1 MASMSEAAAFLRAQG
16 EHASERVSEQDVQN
30 SLLAEIEGTLGTGI
44 ASQRITEMKVV
55 LGPMFTSLPKNQHG
69 KLEHITVR
77 YALHRAFVQRHGWS
91 IKGLDP
97 AGEAWNASSPT
108 GILKDQVPSYIQSLF
123 EKRLGGRGLGLH
135 ELSVFGATIE
145 HLVHNEAIGRL
156 GAALNV
162 HNMFPTSLM
171 TSAEADEVLD
181 TYMMAYILGEHLSN
195 MTLKTARELVSQMP
209 EIFLAWSDTQGFVR
223 KVQKEMTEAVG
234 KVPASQTE
242 QYIDF
247 ATLVK
252 VAETVGEQF
261 GKFQDA
267 E

>member
-1 MASMSEAAAFLRAQG
+1 
-16 EHASERVSEQDVQN
+16 
-30 SLLAEIEGTLGTGI
+30 
-44 ASQRITEMKVV
+44 
-55 LGPMFTSLPKNQHG
+55 MFKALPKNQQG
-69 KLEHITVR
+69 NLEHTTVR

-108 GILKDQVPSYIQSLF
+108 GILKDQVPSYIQSMF

-135 ELSVFGATIE
+135 ELAVFGATIE

-162 HNMFPTSLM
+162 HKRLPTSLM
-171 TSAEADEVLD
+171 TSTEADTVLD

-195 MTLKTARELVSQMP
+195 MTLNNAQNLVKHMP
-209 EIFLAWSDTQGFVR
+209 DIFLAWKDTQTFVR
-223 KVQKEMTEAVG
+223 QVRENLTSTLQKSSDADDG
-234 KVPASQTE
+234 RQ
-242 QYIDF
+242 IDF
-247 ATLVK
+247 ATMVR

-261 GKFQDA
+261 GRFQDDECKGLKA
-267 E
+267 ALVKIEDRGSGRVRLSDFYKPAAANQDNAWQFQESI